1 VSDSKIDPAE
11 VLAKWT
17 EKDLS
22 QASLEPLYERDDLV
36 LRALGILA
44 SGRSLMVIGP
54 PGTGKTALVHE
65 LVRRADELDAVPV
78 LRGRRVVQI
87 SLRAILTTLKKPAED
102 FGPAFSQLL
111 QAMFSMRG
119 QIVPFIRDAA
129 LAYRLDLESQ
139 LLAMAEGMAG
149 PVILEGEENAMK
161 ALLEYEPAIAQAYL
175 PLVVEEP
182 TLPTVER
189 IVTRWSENADVTI
202 EPEAR
207 RMAVELCHRFLA
219 RDRFPRKAL
228 QLLDQAAHARPV
240 DAVSQGDVLD
250 HFCRVHQVP
259 RHLIDP
265 EVVLDL
271 SATERHFRER
281 LLGQGDAVAAV
292 LQMIALVKSGL
303 SDVRRPFGVF
313 LFVGPTGVG
322 KTHLAQLLADYLF
335 GSPDRLIR
343 LNMADFQAPH
353 DALALFGNPEH
364 HRLAV
369 RRGVLT
375 ARLAGHPFAVLLFD
389 ELEKAHSSVIDRFLQ
404 LMDEGAFINGAGE
417 LVSCRSTIVIA
428 TSNAGAQVYGGRMV
442 GFASSDEPHELDRR
456 VDQALESAFRREF
469 LNRFDQVVHFRPL
482 TRSHIRDIARRE
494 LRLLRE
500 RPGLA
505 RRDLHLEVDE
515 PVLDWLTAHGYDP
528 RHGARFLR
536 RVVERHVAT
545 AVARAIVRESP
556 APGQTLRL
564 TVRHG
569 SILALPV
576 ELPPTRLD
584 VSPDAAE
591 PEEADADWI
600 ARAQAVLSQAEPLR
614 QELSEA
620 RAQRSALLERIN
632 VESFWKSEERVD
644 VLARFR
650 ALDVQVEGDQRDA
663 AAIERLED
671 RLEAGTLRPGS
682 VRAAESALI
691 AWQERRALDSADRV
705 WLVLSRGDALDD
717 QADPFLADLLQIL
730 ESWCRRSGLDA
741 ERAAVNRVGGQLQ
754 RVVVDV
760 HGPAAEAMLAAEVG
774 LHRLHRS
781 DGPDRRVA
789 VAVVPV
795 GRTDTGEVFVEACKR
810 RVGPFDVPLHS
821 RAHAE
826 APGRALTLE
835 GAEAEIVEQATADLL
850 DAWDALHPT
859 EVVRIYA
866 ADGVGARDPRTG
878 ASVKRFKDL
887 RRGRLDAFREAWR
900 AGA

>member
-1 VSDSKIDPAE
+1 MSETPTDPVAILE
-11 VLAKWT
+11 SWT

-22 QASLEPLYERDDLV
+22 KAALDPLYERDDVV
-36 LRALGILA
+36 LRALGIMA

-65 LVRRADELDAVPV
+65 LVRRAAEVDAVPA

-111 QAMFSMRG
+111 QAMFSMRAE
-119 QIVPFIRDAA
+119 IVPFIRDAA

-139 LLAMAEGMAG
+139 LLALAEGMDG

-175 PLVVEEP
+175 PLVVDEP
-182 TLPTVER
+182 SLAVVER
-189 IVTRWSENADVTI
+189 IVARWSEDQDTRI
-202 EPEAR
+202 EPEAQ

-228 QLLDQAAHARPV
+228 QLLDQAAHTRPV
-240 DAVSQGDVLD
+240 DHVEQGEVLD

-259 RHLIDP
+259 RHLVDP
-265 EVVLDL
+265 DMPLDL
-271 SATERHFRER
+271 SATERHFRDR
-281 LLGQGDAVAAV
+281 LLGQNDAVAAV
-292 LQMIALVKSGL
+292 IQMIALVKSGL

-343 LNMADFQAPH
+343 LNMADFQSPQ
-353 DALALFGNPEH
+353 DALSLFGNPEH
-364 HRLAV
+364 HRLSV
-369 RRGVLT
+369 RRGIIT

-389 ELEKAHSSVIDRFLQ
+389 ELEKAHQSVIDRFLQ

-417 LVSCRSTIVIA
+417 LVSCRSTILIA

-442 GFASSDEPHELDRR
+442 GFSGKDEPGEMDRR
-456 VDQALESAFRREF
+456 VDQALESSFRREF

-482 TRSHIRDIARRE
+482 TRTHIRDIARRE

-545 AVARAIVRESP
+545 AVARALVRDNPS
-556 APGQTLRL
+556 AGQTVRL

-569 SILALPV
+569 AIQALPV
-576 ELPPTRLD
+576 DLPPPSLSDTRLD
-584 VSPDAAE
+584 DTV
-591 PEEADADWI
+591 EADGDWLSR
-600 ARAQAVLSQAEPLR
+600 ARAVLSQAEPLR
-614 QELSEA
+614 QELAEA

-632 VESFWKSEERVD
+632 DENFWKSNDRVD

-663 AAIERLED
+663 AAIERLEE
-671 RLEAGTLRPGS
+671 RVEAGTLVSGS
-682 VRAAESALI
+682 VRAAESALLT
-691 AWQERRALDSADRV
+691 WQERRALDSADRV
-705 WLVLSRGDALDD
+705 WLVLSRGEALDSE
-717 QADPFLADLLQIL
+717 ADPFLADLLQIL
-730 ESWCRRSGLDA
+730 EMWCRRCGLDA
-741 ERAAVNRVGGQLQ
+741 ERAAVHRVGGQLQ
-754 RVVVDV
+754 RVVLDV
-760 HGPAAEAMLAAEVG
+760 HGPAAEAMLGAEVG
-774 LHRLHRS
+774 LHRLHRT

-795 GRTDTGEVFVEACKR
+795 GGADTGEVFVEPCKR
-810 RVGPFDVPLHS
+810 RLGPFDIPLHA
-821 RAHAE
+821 RAQAE
-826 APGRALTLE
+826 QPGQTLTLE
-835 GAEAEIVEQATADLL
+835 GPVAEIVEQATADLI
-850 DAWDALHPT
+850 DAWDSLHPT
-859 EVVRIYA
+859 EIVRIYA

-887 RRGRLDAFREAWR
+887 RRGRLDAFRDAWQ
-900 AGA
+900 GA